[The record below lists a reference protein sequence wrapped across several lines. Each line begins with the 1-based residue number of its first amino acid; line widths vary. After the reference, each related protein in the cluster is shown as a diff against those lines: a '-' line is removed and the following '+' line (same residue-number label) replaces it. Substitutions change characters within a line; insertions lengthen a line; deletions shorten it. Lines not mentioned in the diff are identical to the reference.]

1 MTKYIVESIG
11 MFRQVHVVEAE
22 SEDAAMEV
30 ARNAD
35 DNWQEYLGE
44 MKVDISEF
52 TPERIKHFQEKEFF
66 WEGISFKDENGVV
79 RYKHKNGQV
88 V

>member
-22 SEDAAMEV
+22 NEDTAMEV

-35 DNWQEYLGE
+35 DNWQQYLGE

>member
-1 MTKYIVESIG
+1 MAKYIVESIG

-22 SEDAAMEV
+22 NEDIAMEI
-30 ARNAD
+30 AKTAD
-35 DNWQEYLGE
+35 DNWQQYLGE

>member
-1 MTKYIVESIG
+1 MAKYIVESIG

-22 SEDAAMEV
+22 NEDTAMEI
-30 ARNAD
+30 ARTAD
-35 DNWQEYLGE
+35 DNWQQYLGE

-66 WEGISFKDENGVV
+66 WEGISFKDENGVI

>member
-1 MTKYIVESIG
+1 MAKYIVESIG

-22 SEDAAMEV
+22 NEDTAMEI
-30 ARNAD
+30 ARTAD
-35 DNWQEYLGE
+35 DNWQQYLGE
-44 MKVDISEF
+44 MKVDISQF

>member
-1 MTKYIVESIG
+1 MAKYIVESIG

-22 SEDAAMEV
+22 NEDTAMEI
-30 ARNAD
+30 ARTAD
-35 DNWQEYLGE
+35 DNWQQYLGE

-52 TPERIKHFQEKEFF
+52 TKERIKHFKEKEFF
-66 WEGISFKDENGVV
+66 WEGTSFKDENGVV
-79 RYKHKNGQV
+79 RYKHKKGEV

>member
-1 MTKYIVESIG
+1 MKYIVESIG

-22 SEDAAMEV
+22 NEDAAMEV

>member
-11 MFRQVHVVEAE
+11 MFRQIHIVESE
-22 SEDAAMEV
+22 NEDAAMEI
-30 ARNAD
+30 ARIAD

-44 MKVDISEF
+44 VKIDIAEF
-52 TPERIKHFQEKEFF
+52 TPERIKHFQEKDFF

-79 RYKHKNGQV
+79 RYKHKNGEV

>member
-1 MTKYIVESIG
+1 MAKYIVESIG

-22 SEDAAMEV
+22 NEDTAMEI
-30 ARNAD
+30 ARTAD
-35 DNWQEYLGE
+35 DNWQQYLGE

-52 TPERIKHFQEKEFF
+52 TPERIKHLQEKEFF

>member
-1 MTKYIVESIG
+1 MAKYIVESIG

-35 DNWQEYLGE
+35 DNWQQYLGE

>member
-22 SEDAAMEV
+22 NEDTAMEI
-30 ARNAD
+30 ARTAD
-35 DNWQEYLGE
+35 DNWQQYLGE

>member
-1 MTKYIVESIG
+1 MAKYIVESIG
-11 MFRQVHVVEAE
+11 MIRQVHVVEAE
-22 SEDAAMEV
+22 NEDTAMEI
-30 ARNAD
+30 ARTAD
-35 DNWQEYLGE
+35 DNWQQYLGE

>member
-1 MTKYIVESIG
+1 MAKYIVESIG

-22 SEDAAMEV
+22 NEDTAMEI
-30 ARNAD
+30 ARTAD
-35 DNWQEYLGE
+35 DNWQQYLGE

-66 WEGISFKDENGVV
+66 WEGISFKDENGEI
-79 RYKHKNGQV
+79 RYKHKNGEV
-88 V
+88 R

>member
-1 MTKYIVESIG
+1 MKYIVESIG

-44 MKVDISEF
+44 MKVDISKF
-52 TPERIKHFQEKEFF
+52 TEERIKHFQEKEFF

>member
-1 MTKYIVESIG
+1 
-11 MFRQVHVVEAE
+11 
-22 SEDAAMEV
+22 
-30 ARNAD
+30 
-35 DNWQEYLGE
+35 

>member
-1 MTKYIVESIG
+1 MAKYIVESIG

-22 SEDAAMEV
+22 NEDTAMEI
-30 ARNAD
+30 ARTAD
-35 DNWQEYLGE
+35 DNWQQYLGE

-52 TPERIKHFQEKEFF
+52 TDERIKHFQEKEFF

>member
-1 MTKYIVESIG
+1 MAKYIVESIG

-22 SEDAAMEV
+22 NEDTAMEI
-30 ARNAD
+30 ARTAD
-35 DNWQEYLGE
+35 DNWQQYLGE

-66 WEGISFKDENGVV
+66 WEGISFKDKNGVV

>member
-22 SEDAAMEV
+22 NEDAAMEV

>member
-1 MTKYIVESIG
+1 MAKYIVESIG

-22 SEDAAMEV
+22 NEDTAMEI
-30 ARNAD
+30 ARTAD

>member
-1 MTKYIVESIG
+1 MKYIVESIG

-22 SEDAAMEV
+22 NEDTAMEV
-30 ARNAD
+30 ARTAD
-35 DNWQEYLGE
+35 DNWQQYLGE

>member
-1 MTKYIVESIG
+1 MAKYIVESIG

-22 SEDAAMEV
+22 NEDTAMEI
-30 ARNAD
+30 ARTAD
-35 DNWQEYLGE
+35 DNWQQYLGE

-66 WEGISFKDENGVV
+66 WEGISFKDENDVV

>member
-1 MTKYIVESIG
+1 MAKYIVESIG

-22 SEDAAMEV
+22 NEDTAMEI
-30 ARNAD
+30 ARTAD

-52 TPERIKHFQEKEFF
+52 TKERIKHFQEKEFF

>member
-1 MTKYIVESIG
+1 MKYIVESIG

-22 SEDAAMEV
+22 NEDTAMEI
-30 ARNAD
+30 ARTAD
-35 DNWQEYLGE
+35 DNWQQYLGE

>member
-35 DNWQEYLGE
+35 DNWQQYLGE

>member
-1 MTKYIVESIG
+1 MTKYIVETIG
-11 MFRQVHVVEAE
+11 MFRQIHVIEAE
-22 SEDAAMEV
+22 SEDAAMEIS
-30 ARNAD
+30 RTAD
-35 DNWQEYLGE
+35 DNWQKYLGE

-66 WEGISFKDENGVV
+66 WEGISFKDENGVI

-88 V
+88 T

>member
-1 MTKYIVESIG
+1 

>member
-22 SEDAAMEV
+22 NEDAAMEV

-35 DNWQEYLGE
+35 DNWQQYLGE

>member
-1 MTKYIVESIG
+1 MAKYIVESIG

-22 SEDAAMEV
+22 NEDTAMEI
-30 ARNAD
+30 ARTAD
-35 DNWQEYLGE
+35 DNWQQYLGE

-88 V
+88 A

>member
-1 MTKYIVESIG
+1 MAKYIVESIG
-11 MFRQVHVVEAE
+11 MFRQVHVIEAE
-22 SEDAAMEV
+22 NEDTAMEI
-30 ARNAD
+30 ARTAD
-35 DNWQEYLGE
+35 DNWQQYLGE

-66 WEGISFKDENGVV
+66 WEGISFKDENGVI

>member
-1 MTKYIVESIG
+1 MAKYIVESIG

-22 SEDAAMEV
+22 NEDAAMEV

>member
-1 MTKYIVESIG
+1 MAKYIVESIG

-22 SEDAAMEV
+22 NEDTAMEI
-30 ARNAD
+30 ARTAD
-35 DNWQEYLGE
+35 DNWQQYLGE

-66 WEGISFKDENGVV
+66 WEGISFKDESGVV

>member
-1 MTKYIVESIG
+1 MAKYIVESIG

-22 SEDAAMEV
+22 NEDTAMEI
-30 ARNAD
+30 ARTAD
-35 DNWQEYLGE
+35 DNWQQYLGE